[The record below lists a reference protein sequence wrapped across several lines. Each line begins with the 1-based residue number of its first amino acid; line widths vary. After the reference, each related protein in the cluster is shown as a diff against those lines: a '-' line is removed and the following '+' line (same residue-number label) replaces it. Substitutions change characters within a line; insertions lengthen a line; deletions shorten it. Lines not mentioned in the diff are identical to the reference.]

1 MCRVARHHTRKHRIS
16 TEELEAKLGIH
27 DIRHYVHSRVL
38 RYLGHVLRMDAD
50 RTPSLLQRCWVVDG
64 KQPSGKIKV
73 LYDSAVQKLLDE
85 VGLSLLDAANKSEW
99 HNITRP
105 EALAA
110 QARAASGVSAQVAAN
125 LKRPSQAAVTKG
137 AASSTSRAAASGASV
152 TASATCK
159 PESTRR
165 NLKPTKPAIEISDAD
180 RKRKILITDKC
191 TMAFKKWREKGE
203 SFRVDRYRCIEGRCL
218 HQIMSAKT
226 KVTKTKTA
234 LTGKRFHAETGTSP
248 ASNSNLNLG
257 ERIPQRNAPAGGA
270 IGTVLEPLCSV
281 VPPDGRHSRPRLIL
295 RPVLR
300 PGER

>member
-1 MCRVARHHTRKHRIS
+1 
-16 TEELEAKLGIH
+16 
-27 DIRHYVHSRVL
+27 
-38 RYLGHVLRMDAD
+38 MDAD

-110 QARAASGVSAQVAAN
+110 QARAASGVSAQAAA
-125 LKRPSQAAVTKG
+125 KRPSQAAVTKG

-152 TASATCK
+152 TASATCQ
-159 PESTRR
+159 PESRR

-234 LTGKRFHAETGTSP
+234 LKQETY
-248 ASNSNLNLG
+248 NLSDLKHDLHCGFVELG
-257 ERIPQRNAPAGGA
+257 G
-270 IGTVLEPLCSV
+270 SV
-281 VPPDGRHSRPRLIL
+281 SVSS
-295 RPVLR
+295 
-300 PGER
+300 

>member
-1 MCRVARHHTRKHRIS
+1 
-16 TEELEAKLGIH
+16 
-27 DIRHYVHSRVL
+27 
-38 RYLGHVLRMDAD
+38 MDAD

-64 KQPSGKIKV
+64 KQPSGKTKV

-85 VGLSLLDAANKSEW
+85 MGLSLLDAANKGEW

-110 QARAASGVSAQVAAN
+110 QARAASGFSAQVAA
-125 LKRPSQAAVTKG
+125 KRPSQAAVTKG
-137 AASSTSRAAASGASV
+137 AASSTSRAAASGASESV

-159 PESTRR
+159 PESRR

-191 TMAFKKWREKGE
+191 TMALKKWREKGE

-234 LTGKRFHAETGTSP
+234 LSLSLGRLKQITY
-248 ASNSNLNLG
+248 NLSDLKHDLHCGFVELG
-257 ERIPQRNAPAGGA
+257 G
-270 IGTVLEPLCSV
+270 SV
-281 VPPDGRHSRPRLIL
+281 SVSS
-295 RPVLR
+295 
-300 PGER
+300 